1 MQFLMEVWEMAQ
13 FRRDDILLA
22 TQQHLYLVF
31 IPMLLA
37 VLVAVPLGVITTRL
51 PRMEGIFMGIAGV
64 MQTIPSLALLALMI
78 PLLGIGTP
86 PAVAAM
92 FLYALLPILRNTV
105 TGIRG
110 VDSSIKEA
118 AAGMGMTD
126 WQRLIQVEL
135 PIAFPV
141 IMAGIRTAL
150 VMTIG
155 VATLAGLIGGGG
167 LGDLIVRG
175 LSIVNDALIV
185 VGTVPAAL
193 MALIADF
200 LMGRLERWLT
210 PRGLRV

>member
-1 MQFLMEVWEMAQ
+1 
-13 FRRDDILLA
+13 
-22 TQQHLYLVF
+22 
-31 IPMLLA
+31 
-37 VLVAVPLGVITTRL
+37 
-51 PRMEGIFMGIAGV
+51 
-64 MQTIPSLALLALMI
+64 
-78 PLLGIGTP
+78 
-86 PAVAAM
+86 
-92 FLYALLPILRNTV
+92 
-105 TGIRG
+105 

>member
-13 FRRDDILLA
+13 LRRADILLA
-22 TQQHLYLVF
+22 TQQHLYLVL

-37 VLVAVPLGVITTRL
+37 VLVAVPLGVVATRL
-51 PRMEGIFMGIAGV
+51 PRLEALFMGLAGV

-126 WQRLIQVEL
+126 WQCLVQVEL

-155 VATLAGLIGGGG
+155 VATLAGLVGGGG

-193 MALIADF
+193 MALVADF

-210 PRGLRV
+210 PRGLRM